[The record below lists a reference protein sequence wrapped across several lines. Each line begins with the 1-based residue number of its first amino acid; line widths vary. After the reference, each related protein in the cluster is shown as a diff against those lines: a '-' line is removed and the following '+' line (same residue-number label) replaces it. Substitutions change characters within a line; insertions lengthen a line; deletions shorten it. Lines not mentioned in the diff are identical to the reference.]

1 MTLWVSK
8 GLIKHFISYFLN
20 YICVC
25 IYISNVT
32 CHVFF
37 CLLFFPDLFLL
48 YPNELKDSFE
58 ITLYLYRITHFQL
71 IHSPV
76 FRDDDETHSY
86 CIDER
91 VQKLKLAACLHFSL
105 LICRLFSSL
114 NMLWIDC
121 KFNYMFLDRW
131 SPPLHGDMF
140 KKLKTPLLIA
150 DMLTPL
156 PPRGLCAVAI
166 LSHFKYS

>member
-1 MTLWVSK
+1 MLRGDLKSSGSDWIVYSSAGFFRFLLGNIASFMPAWLFLWHKSEMTNGTQQYTAVLWVAK

-25 IYISNVT
+25 IYIRNVT

-91 VQKLKLAACLHFSL
+91 VQKLKLAACLHFWQVYS
-105 LICRLFSSL
+105 FA
-114 NMLWIDC
+114 DC
-121 KFNYMFLDRW
+121 SVHWTCFE
-131 SPPLHGDMF
+131 
-140 KKLKTPLLIA
+140 
-150 DMLTPL
+150 
-156 PPRGLCAVAI
+156 
-166 LSHFKYS
+166 